1 MKLLRYGPPGQE
13 RPGLLDAAGDLRD
26 LSSIV
31 PDLAGDALRPA
42 SLARLRQID
51 LSHLPRVEGQPR
63 LGPCVGRVGKMV
75 CVGLNY
81 SDHAAESNMTVPAE
95 PIIFMKA
102 TSAIIG
108 PNDDVVIPLGSQK
121 TDWEVELGVVIG
133 EPAKYVTEADA
144 LAHVAGYC
152 VINDLSERAF
162 QLEGTGQWVKGKSA
176 DTFGPLGP
184 WLVTPDEIG
193 DWQQLDMFLEVDGHR
208 YQHGSTRTMVFGV
221 PFLISYLS
229 RFMSLQPG
237 DVISTGTPPGVGLG
251 QKPPVF
257 LRAGQRMRLGI
268 AGLGEQQQRVVDFS
282 PRG

>member
-1 MKLLRYGPPGQE
+1 MKLLRYGPSGQE
-13 RPGLLDAAGDLRD
+13 RPGLLDASGIMRD
-26 LSSIV
+26 LSAVV

-42 SLARLRQID
+42 SIARLQQID
-51 LSHLPRVEGQPR
+51 PSDLPPVDGRPR
-63 LGPCVGRVGKMV
+63 LGPCVGRVGKFV

-81 SDHAAESNMTVPAE
+81 SDHAAESNMTLPAE

-108 PNDDVVIPLGSQK
+108 PNDDVVIPRGSQK

-133 EPAKYVTEADA
+133 EPAKYVSEADA
-144 LAHVAGYC
+144 LSHVAGYC
-152 VINDLSERAF
+152 IVNDLSERAF

-176 DTFGPLGP
+176 DTFGPIGP
-184 WLVTPDEIG
+184 WLVTPEDIT
-193 DWQQLDMFLEVDGHR
+193 DWQQLDMWLEVDGHR

-237 DVISTGTPPGVGLG
+237 DVISTGTPPGVGFG
-251 QKPPVF
+251 QKPPVY
-257 LRAGQRMRLGI
+257 LHAGQQMRLGI
-268 AGLGEQQQRVVDFS
+268 AGLGEQHQHVVAS
-282 PRG
+282 A